1 MFLYL
6 VRHGEPDYKRDV
18 LLPCGWEQ
26 AELAARR
33 LAVDGID
40 DVNRVLE
47 AIENDRL
54 PNLRF
59 FEGQACDEGCVGG
72 PIAFENPFIAR
83 NRIRQL
89 SLTEKSDVSLAEAVT
104 DRDLAQVGHML
115 RFDAEIQSV
124 DSLRIDTDLKQALA
138 KMQRIEEI
146 RKKLPGLDCGSCGSP
161 TCQALAEDIVGGFAR
176 EMDCLF
182 LLKEQVRLMAK
193 QMVDISEMTREK

>member
-1 MFLYL
+1 
-6 VRHGEPDYKRDV
+6 
-18 LLPCGWEQ
+18 
-26 AELAARR
+26 
-33 LAVDGID
+33 
-40 DVNRVLE
+40 
-47 AIENDRL
+47 
-54 PNLRF
+54 
-59 FEGQACDEGCVGG
+59 
-72 PIAFENPFIAR
+72 
-83 NRIRQL
+83 
-89 SLTEKSDVSLAEAVT
+89 
-104 DRDLAQVGHML
+104 ML